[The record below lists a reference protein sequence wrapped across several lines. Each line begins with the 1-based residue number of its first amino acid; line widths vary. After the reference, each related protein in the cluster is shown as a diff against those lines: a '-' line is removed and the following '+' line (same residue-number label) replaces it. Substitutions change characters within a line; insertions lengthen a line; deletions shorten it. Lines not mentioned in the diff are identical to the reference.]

1 MNKCKIFC
9 ELPSKNAQAPWLVTE
24 LSPWLAHT
32 KTATRFFIAK
42 AQTNVYTNRMKE
54 PKSIHADR
62 VRMVRGEL
70 RLTMEQFAKLIGV
83 TTNTI
88 SRIEN
93 GRHVASM
100 KTLAKMSEKTKIPI
114 SYLAAKK

>member
-1 MNKCKIFC
+1 MQDFC

-32 KTATRFFIAK
+32 KTATRFFVAK
-42 AQTNVYTNRMKE
+42 KPACMYTDQMKE
-54 PKSIHADR
+54 PKNIYATR
-62 VRMVRGEL
+62 AAIVRKDLG
-70 RLTMEQFAKLIGV
+70 LTMQEFAKLIGV

-93 GRHVASM
+93 GRHLPSM
-100 KTLAKMSEKTKIPI
+100 KTLALMSEKTRIPI
-114 SYLAAKK
+114 SYLAGEDEE